1 MAPTSRLAAALKEHR
16 HLRNVRVLCRDD
28 GQPLSRQMVQTVVKE
43 AVRRANRQN
52 GGVHVFRHSF
62 CSHLSMHG
70 VPVAIIQAL
79 AGHQELSMTQRYM
92 HLSPEALDE
101 AIRAVDSRR
110 RSGFGDSVETPEG
123 ADRKSKG

>member
-1 MAPTSRLAAALKEHR
+1 
-16 HLRNVRVLCRDD
+16 
-28 GQPLSRQMVQTVVKE
+28 
-43 AVRRANRQN
+43 
-52 GGVHVFRHSF
+52 
-62 CSHLSMHG
+62 MHG